1 MCGANPESQATGDFS
16 ITGTV
21 LVGGVPKP
29 GAYVRLLD
37 GSGDFVAETPTSR
50 AGTFAFFAAPGEWTV
65 RLILPGGS
73 IDRKIVLFEPGGVTC
88 DIAA

>member
-1 MCGANPESQATGDFS
+1 MCGANPEAQATGDFA
-16 ITGTV
+16 ITGTI
-21 LVGGVPKP
+21 LVGGEPKP

-37 GSGDFVAETPTSR
+37 GNGDFVAETPTSR

-73 IDRKIVLFEPGGVTC
+73 IDRKVVLLEPGGATC